1 MINTARGRS
10 VAAVQAILDGQKP
23 RGNTFRLASRHLITA
38 VILAT
43 LTAGG
48 QSVFGGADDSKSAVG
63 SHEAPLPDV
72 HLQHVVAGHG
82 PLLLVTSPGWGLAH
96 FIFREGLLGW
106 KNGSHSFISTREVAA
121 VRTVRRTAN
130 R

>member
-1 MINTARGRS
+1 MINTARERS
-10 VAAVQAILDGQKP
+10 GAAVQAILDRQKP
-23 RGNTFRLASRHLITA
+23 CGNTFRLASRPLITA
-38 VILAT
+38 VLLAT

-48 QSVFGGADDSKSAVG
+48 QSAFGGADDSKSAVG
-63 SHEAPLPDV
+63 SHQAPLADV
-72 HLQHVVAGHG
+72 HLHYVVAGHG

-96 FIFREGLLGW
+96 FIFREGLLRW

-121 VRTVRRTAN
+121 VLPVRRTAN